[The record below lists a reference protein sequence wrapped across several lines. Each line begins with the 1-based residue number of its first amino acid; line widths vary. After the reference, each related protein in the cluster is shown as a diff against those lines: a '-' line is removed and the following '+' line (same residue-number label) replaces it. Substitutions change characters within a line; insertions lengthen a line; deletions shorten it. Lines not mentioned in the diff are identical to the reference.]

1 MGTTEKR
8 IDKIAK
14 SLTPKQALIVWMEEA
29 HKSESL
35 NEYAIRAMERPE
47 DFPHLGD
54 IVEQVELAVLDR
66 TQGEPEEKVR
76 KAIRNAVRE
85 ASFLYFL
92 HLQVN
97 QHFCSVARAMSLRS
111 SLLLE
116 RVCAPL
122 RDLNPSESDADGNGN
137 WRDDLRSHA
146 LEVFTLKAA
155 IEQISQRYFDNH
167 QILWRSSAEQLE
179 SNIKMIDL
187 IKNRREYLFY
197 LSYWTRSCGKKRH
210 PGDHEKERPNFNFD
224 LDVLKESIDQKN
236 AGKWLVDL
244 AYTETLQFMG
254 ERKGALKFLESSVR
268 TAMTD

>member
-1 MGTTEKR
+1 MGTPEKR

-29 HKSESL
+29 HKFESL
-35 NEYAIRAMERPE
+35 DKYAIQVIERPE

-92 HLQVN
+92 HLQVT
-97 QHFCSVARAMSLRS
+97 QHLCSVAQAMSQR
-111 SLLLE
+111 SLLLSE
-116 RVCAPL
+116 RVCTPL

-155 IEQISQRYFDNH
+155 IGQLSQRYFDNH
-167 QILWRSSAEQLE
+167 EILWGSSAEQLE
-179 SNIKMIDL
+179 SNIQAIDL
-187 IKNRREYLFY
+187 IKNRREDLFY
-197 LSYWTRSCGKKRH
+197 LSYWRRSRGKKQQH
-210 PGDHEKERPNFNFD
+210 PGDYEKERPNFNFD

-236 AGKWLVDL
+236 ACKLLVDL
-244 AYTETLQFMG
+244 AYAETLQFM
-254 ERKGALKFLESSVR
+254 EEKKGALKFIESCMR
-268 TAMTD
+268 TMT